1 MTKFRN
7 SLPGKKPLANN
18 IGNITET
25 DLYEYA
31 FPSKEIKFEVVKI
44 VSTIVTFIVVVVFDI
59 SAYKTDVNK

>member
-7 SLPGKKPLANN
+7 SLPNQKPLATN
-18 IGNITET
+18 IGDITET

-44 VSTIVTFIVVVVFDI
+44 VSTIVVVVVNI